1 MTGPHGGF
9 ALLAVVL
16 PEVLLS
22 LLPKNVDYTQRQG
35 AELANSSASWHVRA
49 VFRANNPAM

>member
-1 MTGPHGGF
+1 MTGPHGGV